1 MTAERDLLYDFG
13 AFYRS
18 ELGVVLAFCVR
29 RTGDPERAADLA
41 AEVFAAALVAR
52 SGYRPERGSVRRW
65 VLGIAANKVVDAQR
79 RDRVERRAQQ
89 QLGIAEISWSDED
102 LERVVAAADRS
113 VQDLL
118 EALPSEQRA
127 AVHARVL
134 NDLTYPE
141 IARVTGVSEQSARKR
156 VSRGL
161 ATMRRRLTKEP
172 K

>member
-1 MTAERDLLYDFG
+1 MTAERDLLHDFG

-18 ELGVVLAFCVR
+18 ELGVVLAFCFR

-41 AEVFAAALVAR
+41 AEVFAAALIAR
-52 SGYRPERGSVRRW
+52 RGYRPDRGSARQW
-65 VLGIAANKVVDAQR
+65 VLGIAANKVADAQR

-102 LERVVAAADRS
+102 LDRVLSTGDRS
-113 VQDLL
+113 LQELL
-118 EALPSEQRA
+118 EALPSEQRT
-127 AVHARVL
+127 AVRARVL
-134 NDLTYPE
+134 NELTYPE
-141 IARVTGVSEQSARKR
+141 IARASGVSEQSARKR

-172 K
+172 R

>member
-1 MTAERDLLYDFG
+1 MTAERDLLHDFG

-18 ELGVVLAFCVR
+18 ELGVVLAFCFR

-41 AEVFAAALVAR
+41 AEVFAAALIAR
-52 SGYRPERGSVRRW
+52 LGYRPDRGSARQW
-65 VLGIAANKVVDAQR
+65 VLGIAANKVADAQR

-102 LERVVAAADRS
+102 LERVVAAGDRS
-113 VQDLL
+113 LQELL
-118 EALPSEQRA
+118 EALPSEQRT
-127 AVHARVL
+127 AVRARVL
-134 NDLTYPE
+134 NELTYPE
-141 IARVTGVSEQSARKR
+141 IARASGVSEQGARKR